1 MCVDITTRS
10 QTKKPCQEYQLLP
23 EVGLQLHYQPPS
35 LPQPHICI
43 APCANLPCKRQGHR
57 RCTWKM
63 CKRCCISHSR
73 CNLRDHTFNCLST
86 RQQEKLT
93 AHVQFPPPHL
103 SEPPFILSTHLPPAS
118 ATTEA
123 SFNDLLM
130 NITANSATTR
140 FLEQEHQR
148 RQSELRKAGE
158 EAAEEELEEQEF
170 QKALA
175 ASLGPYTVPDEPQ
188 ASLPRSFTIA
198 PNSAPSKVVRTVPYQ
213 PPIITQHMNE
223 DWMRPT
229 VDHTKKTRQVNR
241 VDLDNHFLLV
251 FWEEVYL
258 NLYLYSFC

>member
-1 MCVDITTRS
+1 VCVDITTRS

-175 ASLGPYTVPDEPQ
+175 ASLGPYMVPDEPHVEYYKP
-188 ASLPRSFTIA
+188 SSFSRLIA
-198 PNSAPSKVVRTVPYQ
+198 FLSSRTLRL
-213 PPIITQHMNE
+213 HAA
-223 DWMRPT
+223 
-229 VDHTKKTRQVNR
+229 
-241 VDLDNHFLLV
+241 
-251 FWEEVYL
+251 
-258 NLYLYSFC
+258 